1 MNIVTVA
8 KQAIRVVWRHKYLW
22 FFGFFLAG
30 GAGGGGAR
38 RAEPAATGNGQN
50 LPAWLI
56 PLLASMLVVALVA
69 LVMHVVSEAAV
80 IEGVRRHREGRPFG
94 TRAGFGVGF
103 RHFWRVLG
111 IKLLAALAFLVIGVT
126 IVAPTLL
133 AVFEVIP
140 LWLGIP
146 ATVLLALLAIPVGL
160 SFYFVYLYALRFAVL
175 EGAPPIDAVRAA
187 IAWLHG
193 RVLVSL
199 QLLLA
204 WGVGAFAGGIAAF
217 VALLPA
223 AAIGIALYFLAGLIP
238 AIVVALVLLLP
249 VLVPIAGI
257 TGAYGSAV
265 WTLGFLD
272 EQRAA

>member
-1 MNIVTVA
+1 MEIIAVA

-30 GAGGGGAR
+30 GTAGGGAR
-38 RAEPAATGNGQN
+38 TSDSAAAGNGQA
-50 LPAWLI
+50 LPGWLV
-56 PLLASMLVVALVA
+56 PLLATMAVVALVA
-69 LVMHVVSEAAV
+69 LVLHVVSEAAV
-80 IEGVRRHREGRPFG
+80 IEGVRRHRDEEPFG

-103 RHFWRVLG
+103 RLFWRVLG
-111 IKLLAALAFLVIGVT
+111 IKLLAAAAFLGVGVI
-126 IVAPTLL
+126 IVAPALL
-133 AVFEVIP
+133 AAFGVLP

-146 ATVLLALLAIPVGL
+146 VAVLLALLALPVAL

-175 EGAPPIDAVRAA
+175 EGAPPLDAVRAA

-204 WGVGAFAGGIAAF
+204 WGLGALAAGVAAV

-223 AAIGIALYFLAGLIP
+223 AAIGVGVYFLAGLVP
-238 AIVVALVLLLP
+238 ALVVALVLLLP
-249 VLVPIAGI
+249 VLVPLAGI